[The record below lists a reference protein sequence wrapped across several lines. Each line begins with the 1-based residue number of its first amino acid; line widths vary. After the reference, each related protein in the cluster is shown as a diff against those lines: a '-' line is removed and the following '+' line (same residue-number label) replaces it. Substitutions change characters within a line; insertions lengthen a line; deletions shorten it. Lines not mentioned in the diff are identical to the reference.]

1 MAKLINKK
9 ISEGEIASYRFFEW
23 SLVVLCNCVL
33 GCCEGS
39 LA

>member
-9 ISEGEIASYRFFEW
+9 ISEGEIASYTFFVW
-23 SLVVLCNCVL
+23 SLIVLCNCVL